1 MKILNESDLKKLIE
15 SDKGVALTDE
25 REISIMETLL
35 ENQANYIVE
44 DSTSSDVAGFT
55 KILVPAVRR
64 IFPALFAKNLV
75 SIQPLSTPTGFCYAQ
90 RFFYTGSNANPV
102 TFTAKVISFSG
113 PTAVAVGDTI
123 TAAGGATGTV
133 EYVEPGKMIVDNITG
148 GTFTAGELFDVGAAY
163 AAGSNDNTVVAVY
176 SSQIAL
182 KQVLKNYSGSYL
194 TAAGETLGSSMNEV
208 GFKIDKI
215 SVEAKTR
222 KLKSNYTIE
231 FIQDLQSQHGMNAEK
246 ELLNL
251 LQYEVQSDIDREILG
266 VVKSNATLDTDITVS
281 TLDGRWEAEKFGI
294 IYTRI
299 LKMCEQIAVD
309 TKRGAGNVMVASPNV
324 IAALS
329 LTKKIKF
336 SSIDLPGNNVNT
348 MTGVNVAFVG
358 TLDNGVKVFRD
369 VFATADYVLVAYKGA
384 TAADAGAIFS
394 PYTPLQIQRATD
406 PVTLQPV
413 IGIMSR
419 YGITQSPLVE
429 PNEGNP
435 YYRMANVSFSGTS
448 LA

>member
-1 MKILNESDLKKLIE
+1 MKMLNESDLKKLIE
-15 SDKGVALTDE
+15 SPKAMPLTDE
-25 REISIMETLL
+25 REISMMETLL

-44 DSTSSDVAGFT
+44 DSTSADIGTFT

-90 RFFYTGSNANPV
+90 RFFYKGSKTNPISYA
-102 TFTAKVISFSG
+102 AKVITYTG
-113 PTAVAVGDTI
+113 PTAVVVGDVI
-123 TAAGGATGTV
+123 TAASGATGTV
-133 EYVEPGKMIVDNITG
+133 VYVETGKLVVDTITG
-148 GTFTAGELFDVGAAY
+148 VFAAGDLFDVGAAY
-163 AAGSNDNTVVAVY
+163 AAGANDNTVSAVY

-194 TAAGETLGSSMNEV
+194 TAAGEALGNTMNEV

-222 KLKSNYTIE
+222 KLKSNYTTE
-231 FIQDLQSQHGMNAEK
+231 FLQDLQSQHGMNAEK

-251 LQYEVQSDIDREILG
+251 LQYEVQSDIDREILD
-266 VVKSNATLDTDITVS
+266 VVKANATLDTDVVVS
-281 TLDGRWEAEKFGI
+281 TLGGRWEAEKFGI

-329 LTKKIKF
+329 LTKRIKF
-336 SSIDLPGNNVNT
+336 SSVDLNNNVNP
-348 MTGVNVAFVG
+348 MSNVNVAFVG
-358 TLDNGVKVFRD
+358 TLDNGVKVYRD
-369 VFATADYVLVAYKGA
+369 VFATSDYILVGYKGA
-384 TAADAGAIFS
+384 TPADAGVIFS

-406 PVTLQPV
+406 PTTLQPV
-413 IGIMSR
+413 IGVSSR

-429 PNEGNP
+429 IGEANP
-435 YYRMANVSFSGTS
+435 YYRTAAVSFTGTS